1 MPQGVQGPYLVLKV
15 VHGDTIHVSANGQKL
30 KIRTIGLDMPE
41 VRRHDTAL
49 PNHHASMAGR
59 SVGGTG

>member
-41 VRRHDTAL
+41 EFFKVDE
-49 PNHHASMAGR
+49 SSGC
-59 SVGGTG
+59 